1 MCKSDAAAIIPKTAP
16 ENGDGGEP
24 NTIQI
29 RKEEKGKKIHDWK
42 ILESINTYGSI
53 INLKYDVKNLEQQSQ
68 IITRL
73 ACQSTDQTNW
83 RQKIR
88 DRHSLKRLWEFNQ
101 TVIAFGDGLELINKL
116 RVLWFAWYL

>member
-1 MCKSDAAAIIPKTAP
+1 
-16 ENGDGGEP
+16 
-24 NTIQI
+24 
-29 RKEEKGKKIHDWK
+29 
-42 ILESINTYGSI
+42 
-53 INLKYDVKNLEQQSQ
+53 
-68 IITRL
+68 L